1 MRSMVSLK
9 VMSYIIGGSLGD
21 VRLAVASTDA
31 LTSGSAAREATGC
44 RRTRSDPART
54 HAPGDMGR
62 VPQGIATPLIAATPA
77 ACGCTRHVR
86 PAHAAVN
93 ETFIWRR
100 AQRPRSGQARPS
112 GQRPASVIAGRLG
125 QAPRS
130 LTPPIHLLCTGSAV
144 IIRWSQPPRTA
155 VI

>member
-86 PAHAAVN
+86 PAHAVV
-93 ETFIWRR
+93 
-100 AQRPRSGQARPS
+100 RPGESG
-112 GQRPASVIAGRLG
+112 GRYVCELLV
-125 QAPRS
+125 S
-130 LTPPIHLLCTGSAV
+130 LPVSSA
-144 IIRWSQPPRTA
+144 
-155 VI
+155 